1 MERLRSIK
9 INVEIDTN
17 KATYKES
24 FELGDEETRDALD
37 ERVKHWIESIMELL
51 G

>member
-9 INVEIDTN
+9 INVEIDTS
-17 KATYKES
+17 KATYAER
-24 FELGDEETRDALD
+24 FELGEEETRAELD